1 MKDLLNLLMF
11 LIFMITVEI
20 KWWSQKGSNYGGRM
34 WILVRHFADFL
45 ITSDLVSRTGKAH
58 ICFININNT
67 NLSMFLIILFWLW
80 ITPCIII
87 NLKMAQKMQLICLSR
102 EVLMNYWFTSA
113 SIYFGNTVFH
123 VLAKRFCWYQPDY
136 CRNSRKW
143 SKSTWNSLFLDK
155 YIVWKCYF
163 FWTLWK

>member
-58 ICFININNT
+58 AY
-67 NLSMFLIILFWLW
+67 MF
-80 ITPCIII
+80 
-87 NLKMAQKMQLICLSR
+87 
-102 EVLMNYWFTSA
+102 Y
-113 SIYFGNTVFH
+113 
-123 VLAKRFCWYQPDY
+123 
-136 CRNSRKW
+136 
-143 SKSTWNSLFLDK
+143 K
-155 YIVWKCYF
+155 Y
-163 FWTLWK
+163 